1 MGIPSYFSYVIKN
14 YKNIVFGL
22 KKMKENGTQIDNL
35 YMDCNSIIYDAI
47 SNVVFDENIEN
58 NIIKNVVEN
67 IETYI
72 QLIKP
77 QNTVFI
83 AFDGVAP
90 LAKMKQQKTRR
101 YKTYFMSKIDLLND
115 NKTSEKWNTS
125 NITPGTEF
133 MNKLSEKITFHFNH
147 REREK
152 EYNVKN
158 IIVSTS
164 KETGEGEHKIF
175 ENIRSNGQLAKK
187 ENTMIYG
194 LDSDL
199 IMLSILHSQFFEN
212 IFIFREAPEF
222 LKSSVVSPE
231 EINENENYY
240 VLDINLLK
248 KYVILEMNCENTD
261 FHRIYDYVFLCFLL
275 GNDFLPHFPAI
286 NIRRR
291 GMDILLNFYSKM
303 VKEKKDFY
311 FISKDDFKIKWR
323 NFNLFIKEIA
333 KYEAEFIIEE
343 YTLRGKNNEKR
354 NYGLMAVKPKQ
365 TKQDREQLF
374 QNIPIIYRQEE
385 NYICPVE
392 PKWEERYY
400 RVLFHEDRNNE
411 NLKKICKNYM
421 EGLEWTF
428 RYYIEGCP
436 NYRWCYDYNY
446 PPLLSDLQ
454 NYIPDFE
461 KQFIIESKI
470 PFSANVQLAF
480 VLTKENSH
488 LLPARIQKIIKDEY
502 PFIYRNNEI
511 KFSWAFCRYFWET
524 HVCFQKINL
533 NILEKWD
540 KEF

>member
-1 MGIPSYFSYVIKN
+1 MGIPSYFSYIIKN
-14 YKNIVFGL
+14 YKNIVIGL
-22 KKMKENGTQIDNL
+22 KKIKENGTKIDNL

-67 IETYI
+67 IEKYI

-77 QNTVFI
+77 SDTVLI

-101 YKTYFMSKIDLLND
+101 YKTHFMSKINLLNGD
-115 NKTSEKWNTS
+115 ADTSEHWNTS
-125 NITPGTEF
+125 KITPGTDF
-133 MNKLSEKITFHFNH
+133 MNNLSEKINFHFNH
-147 REREK
+147 GEKEK
-152 EYNVKN
+152 EYNIKK

-164 KETGEGEHKIF
+164 KDYGEGEHKIF
-175 ENIRSNGQLAKK
+175 EYIRINK
-187 ENTMIYG
+187 ETIKNQITMIYG

-199 IMLSILHSQFFEN
+199 IMLSILHCHLFEN

-222 LKSSVVSPE
+222 LKSSVLCSE
-231 EINENENYY
+231 EIDENEHHY
-240 VLDINLLK
+240 VLDVNLLK
-248 KYVILEMNCENTD
+248 KYVIVQMNCDTTD

-291 GMDILLNFYSKM
+291 GIDILLNFYCKI

-311 FISKDDFKIKWR
+311 FISKNDFKIKWR
-323 NFNLFIKEIA
+323 NFNLFIKELA
-333 KYEAEFIIEE
+333 KYETEFIIEE
-343 YTLRGKNNEKR
+343 YALREKNNEKK
-354 NYGLMAVKPKQ
+354 NYDLIK
-365 TKQDREQLF
+365 TKKEKEQFF

-385 NYICPVE
+385 NYICPIE
-392 PKWEERYY
+392 NKWEERYY
-400 RVLFHEDRNNE
+400 KILFQEERNNE

-421 EGLEWTF
+421 EGLEWTL

-436 NYRWCYDYNY
+436 NYRWCYNYNY
-446 PPLLSDLQ
+446 PPLLFDLK

-461 KQFIIESKI
+461 KQFITENKK

-480 VLTKENSH
+480 VMTKENSH
-488 LLPARIQKIIKDEY
+488 LLPTKIQKIINDKY
-502 PFIYRNNEI
+502 SFIYGNNEI

-540 KEF
+540 REF